1 MELNNLNTKFL
12 GKSVFHYETIDSTQK
27 EIWRRIKQKNIKNG
41 TIIISDIQTEGTGT
55 HGRKWH
61 TDTKNN
67 IAFSFFIETNCNLE
81 NIQGL
86 TIDIAKTI
94 VEIFKELY
102 NITLNIKYP
111 NDIIYKDKKI
121 GGILTETKVYKERV
135 KYIVIGIGINT
146 NQEEFALDI
155 KDIASSIKNE
165 FGINIENELVI
176 MKFCELFEKKL
187 IEKNIL

>member
-176 MKFCELFEKKL
+176 MKFCELFEKNL
-187 IEKNIL
+187 